1 MVQYIPVIL
10 TIFIA
15 FCSLLVSIY
24 TLLSKNNK
32 ENTTELTTVIVKLEN
47 ISGGIADIKA
57 EMNTMKTDQKEDHDR
72 LIQVESSVSALWKQ
86 FNNEVNKLE
95 SEIKKD

>member
-24 TLLSKNNK
+24 TLISKNNK

-86 FNNEVNKLE
+86 FNNEVHKLE